1 MEKKKSIYQRAAEW
15 GVPFGLYL
23 ACAAMPYIFSD
34 YFPPLSF
41 LFIIMV
47 LGIPFIVGYFQRH
60 KFIEDDGFTEY
71 AGLWMLG
78 IMLFLLGTLV
88 ASLIVYLVLQYFR
101 PTFMYDQAQVIINAY
116 KDMPEMK
123 RLYAQY
129 DIQGVEFIGVT
140 FDTVGDVLQ
149 EYMDKEQLPWR
160 VIGELEKM
168 KDSKMAKDYH
178 IQWIPTMYLLD
189 TEGRVLLATVEIEK
203 LKAKLA
209 ELKKANKLV
218 APELAGQ
225 DHAPYYPG
233 GTTALMKFLSTHIK
247 YPADAERCGVEG
259 RVMVTFYVEP
269 DGKVSDVKV
278 AKTDLKN
285 RLSDKKFDKY
295 SDIDKFAMREK
306 GEGQLKEE
314 ALRVVSMMVDWK
326 PAQRRGKPARV
337 KYSLPVTFR
346 LK

>member
-1 MEKKKSIYQRAAEW
+1 M
-15 GVPFGLYL
+15 
-23 ACAAMPYIFSD
+23 
-34 YFPPLSF
+34 
-41 LFIIMV
+41 
-47 LGIPFIVGYFQRH
+47 
-60 KFIEDDGFTEY
+60 
-71 AGLWMLG
+71 
-78 IMLFLLGTLV
+78 
-88 ASLIVYLVLQYFR
+88 
-101 PTFMYDQAQVIINAY
+101 
-116 KDMPEMK
+116 
-123 RLYAQY
+123 
-129 DIQGVEFIGVT
+129 EFISVT
-140 FDTVGDVLQ
+140 FETVGHVLQ

-314 ALRVVSMMVDWK
+314 ALRVVSMMADWK

>member
-1 MEKKKSIYQRAAEW
+1 MLM
-15 GVPFGLYL
+15 G
-23 ACAAMPYIFSD
+23 
-34 YFPPLSF
+34 
-41 LFIIMV
+41 MV
-47 LGIPFIVGYFQRH
+47 GTMMAQDLDAKYAVDLLPVGTKAPDLVDPTH
-60 KFIEDDGFTEY
+60 KIHPIDDFRGRC
-71 AGLWMLG
+71 
-78 IMLFLLGTLV
+78 
-88 ASLIVYLVLQYFR
+88 LVLDFFASWCGDCR
-101 PTFMYDQAQVIINAY
+101 

-140 FDTVGDVLQ
+140 FDTVADVLQ

-225 DHAPYYPG
+225 DHAPYYPS

-314 ALRVVSMMVDWK
+314 ALRVVSMMADWK